1 MSKIRIDTKGGNDMY
16 YKVGTIVNTH
26 GIRGELRVV
35 ATTDFPQERFK
46 KGSQLAVFKTEAD
59 QTPIE
64 TIKIASSRQHKGFI
78 LITLDGYSD
87 INEVL
92 KFKGLVLKV
101 DESNL
106 SDNDLD
112 DGQYYYHQ
120 IIGLNVVTEDG
131 EKIGEIKEIMAP
143 GANDVWVVKRPHQD
157 DLLLPVIDQVVKQ
170 VDLENN
176 QVIVTL
182 MEGLD

>member
-64 TIKIASSRQHKGFI
+64 TIKIASARQHK
-78 LITLDGYSD
+78 
-87 INEVL
+87 VL
-92 KFKGLVLKV
+92 F
-101 DESNL
+101 
-106 SDNDLD
+106 
-112 DGQYYYHQ
+112 
-120 IIGLNVVTEDG
+120 
-131 EKIGEIKEIMAP
+131 
-143 GANDVWVVKRPHQD
+143 
-157 DLLLPVIDQVVKQ
+157 
-170 VDLENN
+170 
-176 QVIVTL
+176 
-182 MEGLD
+182 